1 MPGEGRGRV
10 EESLPRATVEGSRH
24 WSAASEHPERPVATA
39 AGRFNRKAASRSLHW
54 RGRGPSAE
62 VAPWGRGLER
72 ERGRGLRA
80 QARWRAWPRQGAGRL
95 YYVRGA
101 APARGRCVLARAGRV
116 SASRLANSVKG
127 IGAVRHQA
135 GPLCSTQPSPAAAA
149 ARADQP
155 PPPPP
160 PPQAEGAS
168 RQRGTGALTMS
179 SSPVNV
185 KKLKVSELKEELKKR
200 RLSDKGLKADL
211 MDRLQAALDN
221 EAGGR
226 PAMEPGN
233 GSLDLGGDAAGR
245 SGTGLEQEA
254 ATGAEDD
261 EEEEGIAALDGDQM
275 ELGEENG
282 AEGAADAGAMEEEEA
297 ASEDENGDDQGFQEG
312 EDELGDEEEGA
323 GDENGHGE
331 QQPQPPAAAAAA
343 SAQQQ
348 QQQAAQQ
355 RGAGKEAAGKSSGP
369 TSLFAVT
376 VAPPG
381 ARQGQPQAGGK
392 EPAEGRAAGR
402 ARAAGGPRGD
412 RAPGR
417 PGSGGGG
424 EGGEA
429 RGRREDRLAMP
440 AAPPLCMSGAVVVVV
455 GGESCSCR
463 GGGGGRAGAA
473 AAGALRARG
482 SGTCLKRGGGRG
494 KVPGRAGGRAL
505 AAQRRGIVQGS
516 AGARCDVTSGG
527 RRPARGVGRKLSTM
541 RRRRGTRAR
550 GEGGEGRG
558 AHAALPPPLPAGA
571 RRGARGPRVASP
583 RGFYP

>member
-417 PGSGGGG
+417 PGSGGWGRAGKPGAAERIGSPCRRRLHYVCRAPWWWWWGG
-424 EGGEA
+424 
-429 RGRREDRLAMP
+429 R
-440 AAPPLCMSGAVVVVV
+440 AAAAAV
-455 GGESCSCR
+455 
-463 GGGGGRAGAA
+463 GGGRAGAA

-482 SGTCLKRGGGRG
+482 SGTCLKRGGGGGRSRG
-494 KVPGRAGGRAL
+494 GRAGGLWRL
-505 AAQRRGIVQGS
+505 SAAVLCKGAQGLGVTSLPAGGARRGEWGGSSVQCGGG
-516 AGARCDVTSGG
+516 GARGLGG
-527 RRPARGVGRKLSTM
+527 R
-541 RRRRGTRAR
+541 
-550 GEGGEGRG
+550 GEGRG